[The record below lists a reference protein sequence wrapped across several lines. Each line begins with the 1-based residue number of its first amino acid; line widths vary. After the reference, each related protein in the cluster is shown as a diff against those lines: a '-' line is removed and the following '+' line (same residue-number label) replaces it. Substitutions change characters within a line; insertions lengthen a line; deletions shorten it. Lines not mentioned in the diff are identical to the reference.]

1 MNATLQ
7 TIRRNPWP
15 YAIIGWFLI
24 FGSAMAA
31 WVVVAVRQD
40 PDLVRSDYYE
50 HEIRYQS
57 QIERMNR
64 TAAMRGEVS
73 IAYDATG
80 QQIALRLPAAHFAQQ
95 PIGRVQLYRPSDARL
110 DFEIPLAL
118 DEDGSQ
124 KVTAAKL
131 RAGLWKVRILWTA
144 GGQDY
149 YYDQS
154 LFL

>member
-1 MNATLQ
+1 MHATLQ
-7 TIRRNPWP
+7 AIHRNPWP

-24 FGSAMAA
+24 FGSTMAA

-50 HEIRYQS
+50 HEIRYQN
-57 QIERMNR
+57 QIDRMNR
-64 TAAMRGEVS
+64 TAAMHGQVS
-73 IAYDATG
+73 IAYEAATR
-80 QQIALRLPAAHFAQQ
+80 QIALRLPAAHLAQQ
-95 PIGRVQLYRPSDARL
+95 PVGHVQLYRPSDARL
-110 DFEIPLAL
+110 DFEVPLAL

-124 KVTAAKL
+124 KVSAAKL

-149 YYDQS
+149 FYDQS
-154 LFL
+154 VFL